1 MTPVWVPKIPH
12 PARGAY
18 AYADM
23 DRQCPNC
30 GAEPWEW
37 CRAGHSHPRRVP
49 CVARIS
55 KLPDPLTD
63 STLEPAANP
72 PRPGRPIGSRRTTAA
87 TRCNPTQPGPDA
99 PQDGVRN

>member
-1 MTPVWVPKIPH
+1 VTPVWVPKIPH

-30 GAEPWEW
+30 GAEPYEF
-37 CRAGHSHPRRVP
+37 CRAGHGHPRRVP

-55 KLPDPLTD
+55 KLPDPIE
-63 STLEPAANP
+63 SEQ
-72 PRPGRPIGSRRTTAA
+72 I
-87 TRCNPTQPGPDA
+87 
-99 PQDGVRN
+99 